1 MKIARSGRPNIMGTR
16 HAVSATH
23 YLAAQAAFMV
33 LEAGG
38 NAVDAGIAGGITL
51 NVVES
56 HMSGFAGVAPIMI
69 YSAATG
75 DIVTIDGLGTWPKLA
90 SCAYFQ
96 ERGMTVVPEGILQTV
111 VPAAADAWLTA
122 LARHGT
128 MSFADVAATAIRLAR
143 DGFAVAPEFAARIK
157 MVASD
162 FPLGTAAG
170 DIFQPHGRPP
180 EPGERFVQ
188 RDLAG
193 TLQYLVDVEA
203 ATHGSREQK
212 IAAARAAFYT
222 GDVAKTIC
230 DYHVANGGWLR
241 AEDMAG
247 YRVSIDKPV
256 GIAFRGLEVHA
267 CGPWSQGPLLL
278 QTLKL
283 LDRFDLPALGH
294 NSADYLHVIAEVV
307 KLAAADREA
316 FYGDPKFVAVPLQR
330 LLSDDYAR
338 ERAQRV
344 DRARAHPGMPP
355 AGDLAIG
362 NAASADLAH
371 VGAPDDKGYDTSYL
385 CVVDRDGNAFSAT
398 PSDPV
403 MRVAPVI
410 PGTGL
415 IPSPR
420 GIQSRVDPKH
430 PSCIAPGKRPRLTP
444 NPAMVVRPGKAVMP
458 FGTPGG
464 DLQTQAMSQVFLNI
478 FVFGMDPQAAIEA
491 PRVYSQSFPNSFAP
505 HTYQPGNLR
514 IEAGIDAATVDALA
528 AKGHAA
534 ERWPDAEWSRTGMC
548 AVLSDQETGVKIGAA
563 DPRRTCYALG
573 S

>member
-1 MKIARSGRPNIMGTR
+1 MKIAKSGRPNIMGTR

-23 YLAAQAAFMV
+23 YLAAQAAFSV

-38 NAVDAGIAGGITL
+38 NAVDAGVAGGITL

-56 HMSGFAGVAPIMI
+56 HMCGFAGVAPIMI

-75 DIVTIDGLGTWPKLA
+75 DIVTIDGLGTWPAMA

-96 ERGMTVVPEGILQTV
+96 ERGLSVVPEGILQTV
-111 VPAAADAWLTA
+111 VPAAADSWLTA
-122 LARHGT
+122 LARYGT
-128 MSFADVAATAIRLAR
+128 MSFGDVAHAAIRLAR
-143 DGFAVAPEFAARIK
+143 DGFPTAAEFSARIK

-162 FPLGTAAG
+162 FPLGTEAG
-170 DIFQPHGRPP
+170 KIFQPNGRPP
-180 EPGERFVQ
+180 EPGERFIQ
-188 RDLAG
+188 ADLAR
-193 TLQYLVDVEA
+193 TLQFLVDTETA
-203 ATHGSREQK
+203 ARGSRAEK

-230 DYHVANGGWLR
+230 DFHVANGGWLR

-247 YRVSIDKPV
+247 YRVAIDKPV
-256 GIAFRGLEVHA
+256 AVKFRGIEIHA

-283 LDRFDLPALGH
+283 LDQLDLAAVGR
-294 NSADYLHVIAEVV
+294 NSAAYIHRFAEAV

-316 FYGDPKFVAVPLQR
+316 YYGDPKFVDVPLQR

-338 ERAQRV
+338 Q
-344 DRARAHPGMPP
+344 RARMIDPQKAYPGMPP
-355 AGDLAIG
+355 AGDV
-362 NAASADLAH
+362 ASADLAYA
-371 VGAPDDKGYDTSYL
+371 GGPIEDKGYDTAYL
-385 CVVDRDGNAFSAT
+385 CVVDEAGNAFSAT

-403 MRVAPVI
+403 MRVAPVV

-430 PSCIAPGKRPRLTP
+430 PSCIAPSKRPRLTP
-444 NPAMVVRPGKAVMP
+444 NPAMVIRNGSAVMP

-464 DLQTQAMSQVFLNI
+464 DLQTQAMSQTFLNM
-478 FVFGMDPQAAIEA
+478 FVFGMDPQAAVEA
-491 PRVYSQSFPNSFAP
+491 PRFYSQSFPNSFAP
-505 HTYQPGNLR
+505 HTYLPGNLR
-514 IEAGIDAATVDALA
+514 LDPELMTESGAALA
-528 AKGHAA
+528 SMGHAV
-534 ERWPDAEWSRTGMC
+534 EQWPDAEWSRTGMC
-548 AVLSDQETGVKIGAA
+548 AVLHDPSTGVRIGAA